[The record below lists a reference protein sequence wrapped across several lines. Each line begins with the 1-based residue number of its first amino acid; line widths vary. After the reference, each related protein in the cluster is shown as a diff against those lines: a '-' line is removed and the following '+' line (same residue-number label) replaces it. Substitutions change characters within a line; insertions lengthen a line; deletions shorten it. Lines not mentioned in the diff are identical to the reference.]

1 MQNGI
6 NTDHYSKVVQ
16 SRIEHDLPVGGVNV
30 FVAQRIEPNEPE
42 DEQEEP
48 DFITDRDLQDEQPAD
63 NIEFRNAMDTTK
75 ILNNLFSNFSK
86 IF

>member
-6 NTDHYSKVVQ
+6 NTDHYAEVVK
-16 SRIEHDLPVGGVNV
+16 SRIEHDMPVGGVNI

-42 DEQEEP
+42 EEEI
-48 DFITDRDLQDEQPAD
+48 DFITGQDLGDEQPAD
-63 NIEFRNAMDTTK
+63 NIEFRKVEPNK
-75 ILNNLFSNFSK
+75 VLSNLFQSFGQ